1 MRYKATEATAPSK
14 RKFKIKRR
22 VLFLWVTIFE
32 TEDMSLWL
40 SLREAYKI

>member
-1 MRYKATEATAPSK
+1 MRYKAIETTAPN
-14 RKFKIKRR
+14 KFKIKRKF
-22 VLFLWVTIFE
+22 LFAWVTIFE